1 MGIEDEDGVVK
12 SEEEVEEEEEEEY
25 GERWLFSCG
34 VLWRR

>member
-25 GERWLFSCG
+25 GERWLLSCG